1 MKDFGVIG
9 IGNPLR
15 KDDGIGVYLLKK
27 LKDKNLDFD
36 KKIDFIDGG
45 TGGFN
50 IIHYISNFKKLLIID
65 AIDFDSNPG
74 ETIFFEYKKNK
85 NLKNIQNYTIHDED
99 ITKIIQ
105 LNQII
110 NKNPKKIFIFGI
122 QPKDISFGNGLSKNI
137 EEKLDEILIKL
148 TNKINDLIN

>member
-15 KDDGIGVYLLKK
+15 KDDGIGIYFLKK
-27 LKDKNLDFD
+27 LKDRNFDFD
-36 KKIDFIDGG
+36 KKVDFIDGG

-50 IIHYISNFKKLLIID
+50 IIHYISKFKKILIID
-65 AIDFDSNPG
+65 AIDFNSNPG
-74 ETIFFEYKKNK
+74 ETIFFEYKDDK
-85 NLKNIQNYTIHDED
+85 NLKKMNRNTIHDED
-99 ITKIIQ
+99 IIKIIQ

-110 NKNPKKIFIFGI
+110 NKNPKSIFIFGI

-137 EEKLDEILIKL
+137 EEKLDKILIKL
-148 TNKINDLIN
+148 TNKINQLIN